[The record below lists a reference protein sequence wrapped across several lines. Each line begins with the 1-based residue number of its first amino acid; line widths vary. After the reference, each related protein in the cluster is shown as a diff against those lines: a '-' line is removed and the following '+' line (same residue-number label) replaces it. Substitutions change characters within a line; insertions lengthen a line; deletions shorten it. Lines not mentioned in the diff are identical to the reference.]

1 MQQLSKKQHLD
12 EKRESLVER
21 RKRLLKHFTEAA
33 EKGRSRHMKSLCRSI
48 QQMNEFLDTLE
59 KIKSETKPIPDP
71 SIRRYSVSSL
81 FLHECFKHLTADRD
95 EQFVFI
101 TGPEMDGVLVLDQ
114 RIEFQHQKRNLVG
127 VEGNTLSTHRLL
139 IKLEQFGHRFL
150 AHFHSHPGNGLE
162 STHPSGTDE
171 GYQRRLES
179 AGYPTVAAIFSRDGY
194 IRFFRLD
201 NNCEVKIHGKGVQSL
216 GNHIYKLTQLD

>member
-1 MQQLSKKQHLD
+1 MQQIGKKPHLD

-21 RKRLLKHFTEAA
+21 RKRLLKHFTEAT
-33 EKGRSRHMKSLCRSI
+33 EKGRAYHMKSLCRSL
-48 QQMNEFLDTLE
+48 QQTNEFLETLD
-59 KIKSETKPIPDP
+59 KIKSETKPLPDP
-71 SIRRYSVSSL
+71 SVRRYSVSSL

-114 RIEFQHQKRNLVG
+114 KIEFQHQKRSLVG
-127 VEGNTLSTHRLL
+127 VEGNTNATHRIL
-139 IKLEQFGHRFL
+139 IKLEQFGHRLL

-162 STHPSGTDE
+162 STRPSGTDE
-171 GYQRRLES
+171 GFQRRLET

-194 IRFFRLD
+194 IRFLRLD
-201 NNCEVKIHGKGVQSL
+201 NKCEITIHGKGVQNL
-216 GNHIYKLTQLD
+216 GNHTYKLTQFD

>member
-1 MQQLSKKQHLD
+1 MQQIGKKPHLD
-12 EKRESLVER
+12 EKRESLVEK
-21 RKRLLKHFTEAA
+21 RKRLLKHFTEAT
-33 EKGRSRHMKSLCRSI
+33 ENGRSRHMKSLCRSL
-48 QQMNEFLDTLE
+48 QQTNEFLDTLDR
-59 KIKSETKPIPDP
+59 IKSETKPIPDP

-114 RIEFQHQKRNLVG
+114 KIEFQHQKRNLVG
-127 VEGNTLSTHRLL
+127 VEGNTIATHRLL
-139 IKLEQFGHRFL
+139 IKLEQFGHRLL

-162 STHPSGTDE
+162 STRPSGTDE
-171 GYQRRLES
+171 RFQRRLET

-194 IRFFRLD
+194 IRFLRLD
-201 NNCEVKIHGKGVQSL
+201 NNCEITIHGKGVQNL
-216 GNHIYKLTQLD
+216 ENHTYKLTQLD